1 MNIGLRIF
9 QGLLTVG
16 EIYLGYCFIGL
27 LVDGEY
33 VRKKRNYIVLCSI
46 LIGVLTTYN
55 REVATVVSWTLL
67 VLQSTEVCL
76 SLIKLKKGVFVFGT
90 VFSYNVCAAALQMCF
105 TFVLAVIFPKAAMR
119 EIYYEMSGYRVLCYT
134 LTMAVLL
141 LMYGI
146 VHIMCRKYPVDLEDY
161 KWTFCVYGMIGVMCV
176 VIFQIQFVTY
186 GELYGK
192 DNLLFVFIICVML
205 VTTIVI
211 LVISMR
217 NAGIRADLRFSE
229 MKNQMYEEN
238 YREIKAIYDNFAFV
252 NHDMKNHFI
261 VVERYCRKK
270 EMGKALKYIEKV
282 KRPLFQVGQYIQSG
296 NEVMDVILNFKLSE
310 AEKKGIRIQT
320 EVDSLK
326 GIRMEEHDI
335 CAIMSNLLDN
345 AIEGCR
351 SVEDGNQ
358 KIQVLVKVLGEMLYI
373 NVLNTCGEQEKQQ
386 EDERKGVHGYGLKSV
401 KGKVERYHGNVVWEK
416 KENWFIV
423 TVNILNVGGTK

>member
-282 KRPLFQVGQYIQSG
+282 KRPLF
-296 NEVMDVILNFKLSE
+296 
-310 AEKKGIRIQT
+310 
-320 EVDSLK
+320 
-326 GIRMEEHDI
+326 
-335 CAIMSNLLDN
+335 
-345 AIEGCR
+345 
-351 SVEDGNQ
+351 
-358 KIQVLVKVLGEMLYI
+358 
-373 NVLNTCGEQEKQQ
+373 
-386 EDERKGVHGYGLKSV
+386 
-401 KGKVERYHGNVVWEK
+401 
-416 KENWFIV
+416 
-423 TVNILNVGGTK
+423 